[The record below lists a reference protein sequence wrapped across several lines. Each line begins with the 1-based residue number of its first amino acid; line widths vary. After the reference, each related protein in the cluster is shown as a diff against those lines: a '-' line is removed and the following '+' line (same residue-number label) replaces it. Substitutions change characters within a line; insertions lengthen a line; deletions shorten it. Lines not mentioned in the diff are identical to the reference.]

1 MTPCVRE
8 LRIVYAPV
16 AAVGPGLQLR
26 QPADAATFLSKRI
39 EHEPI
44 EVGVVLLLDTK
55 HCLIGVHE
63 ISRGSLDACLMHPR
77 EVFKAAVLA
86 NASAI
91 IVGHNH
97 PSGDPTP
104 SHDDVAMCARLRSA
118 AELLGIPLLDFIII
132 GYGACL
138 SFTETGR

>member
-1 MTPCVRE
+1 
-8 LRIVYAPV
+8 
-16 AAVGPGLQLR
+16 
-26 QPADAATFLSKRI
+26 
-39 EHEPI
+39 
-44 EVGVVLLLDTK
+44 VGVVLLLDTRRQV
-55 HCLIGVHE
+55 IGVHE

-77 EVFKAAVLA
+77 EVFKAAILA

-104 SHDDVAMCARLRSA
+104 SPDDDAICARLRSA

-132 GYGACL
+132 GYGTYL
-138 SFTETGR
+138 SFKEAGR